1 MSGCYTLTSHRFLTD
16 YKVAIRDTLIE
27 LPAADNVY
35 IRCARTVGCTAD
47 SPSDSL
53 HDSVFFG
60 KPNLVYSLIGLGA
73 MYRSQTGE
81 LLRITDMNLFKGGVL
96 DINGNWT
103 DPHKS
108 HRTGNNADISR
119 FSLVN
124 NNAAFLDQDTLD
136 GMAMDL
142 RLRRH
147 REIGSDE
154 CPALQEGEPACIHLT
169 LP

>member
-1 MSGCYTLTSHRFLTD
+1 MTAFSSGNRTLFID
-16 YKVAIRDTLIE
+16 
-27 LPAADNVY
+27 
-35 IRCARTVGCTAD
+35 
-47 SPSDSL
+47 
-53 HDSVFFG
+53 
-60 KPNLVYSLIGLGA
+60 LIGLGA

-96 DINGNWT
+96 DIYGNWT
-103 DPHKS
+103 NPHVT

-119 FSLVN
+119 FSLAN
-124 NNAAFLDQDTLD
+124 NNAVFLDQDTLD
-136 GMAMDL
+136 GMALDL

-154 CPALQEGEPACIHLT
+154 CPALQQGEPACIHLT